1 MKKYSIAVIALFLI
15 LYLLPLGARPIS
27 VPDESRYAEIPREM
41 IASGDWI
48 VPRLNGLRYFEKP
61 VLGYWLNA
69 LSITL
74 FGENAFSIRLTSALA
89 TGILAL
95 MVFLLLRRFG
105 GGSWTGIL
113 GAAAYLTCL
122 LVFALGTINIL
133 DGMLSMLLTGAMAS
147 FFFAYKES
155 RSSRKFGFLALFG
168 VFCGLAFLIKG
179 FLAFAVPLVTI
190 VPFMLWERRF
200 KELIKISWVPL
211 LTLLIVALPWCI
223 MIHLRESD
231 FWNYFFWT
239 EHIKR
244 FISPIAGQHP
254 KPFWYFIPI
263 LTGGALPWIFLL
275 PAVFSGAKGV
285 VRSKDSLVRFAICW
299 LLFPFLFFS
308 ACSGKL
314 IPYILPCF
322 SPLAII
328 VAIGLVNYVERD
340 KQKTF
345 SICALFLAVLMGGAA
360 VMLMVSQTTDLI
372 EFRAYSRPETWKW
385 VVAAAGL
392 LIWSSACFLSAM
404 RSDSKKKLALYAIA
418 PLMLLFSAHF
428 ILPDQVMEERAPGRL
443 LSRNR
448 DMVNA
453 ETMVVSD
460 EYLVHA
466 VCWFYR
472 RDNIYLLEKGGEL
485 RYGLDRDESSPSRLL
500 TIKEL
505 RKIIDSKSGKYRIIL
520 VAEEKRYRQ
529 WMNLLPKPEFEDIN
543 NGFVF
548 LRF

>member
-1 MKKYSIAVIALFLI
+1 MKKYSVAVIALFLI
-15 LYLLPLGARPIS
+15 LYILPLGVRPIS
-27 VPDESRYAEIPREM
+27 IPDESRYAEIPREM
-41 IASGDWI
+41 IASGEWV
-48 VPRLNGLRYFEKP
+48 VPYLNGLRYFEKP

-69 LSITL
+69 VSITL
-74 FGENAFSIRLTSALA
+74 FGENAFSIRLTPALA
-89 TGILAL
+89 TGISAL
-95 MVFLLLRRFG
+95 MVFFLLRKFG
-105 GGSWTGIL
+105 GGSQTGML

-122 LVFALGTINIL
+122 LVFALGIINIL
-133 DGMLSMLLTGAMAS
+133 DSMLSMFLTGAMVS
-147 FFFAYKES
+147 FFFAYKEERFS
-155 RSSRKFGFLALFG
+155 KKIAFLALFG
-168 VFCGLAFLIKG
+168 FFCGLAFLIKG

-200 KELIKISWVPL
+200 KELIKISWVPI
-211 LTLLIVALPWCI
+211 LTILIVALPWCI
-223 MIHLRESD
+223 MVHLRESD

-244 FISPIAGQHP
+244 FISPIPGQHP
-254 KPFWYFIPI
+254 KPFWYFFP
-263 LTGGALPWIFLL
+263 LLAGGALPWIFLI

-285 VRSKDSLVRFAICW
+285 VRSEDSLVRFVICW
-299 LLFPFLFFS
+299 FLFPFLFFS

-322 SPLAII
+322 PPLVII
-328 VAIGLVNYVERD
+328 ISIGLVNYFERG

-345 SICALFLAVLMGGAA
+345 SICAVFFAVVTGGAA
-360 VMLMVSQTTDLI
+360 VALVASQTTDLV

-385 VVAAAGL
+385 VVAATGL
-392 LIWSSACFLSAM
+392 LIWSSACFISAM
-404 RSDSKKKLALYAIA
+404 GSDSKKKLALYAIA
-418 PLMLLFSAHF
+418 PLMLLFSVHF
-428 ILPDQVMEERAPGRL
+428 ILPDQVMEERAPGEL
-443 LSRNR
+443 LSRSR

-453 ETMVVSD
+453 DTMVVSD

-485 RYGLDRDESSPSRLL
+485 RYGLDRDASIPSRLL
-500 TIKEL
+500 TIKEFREIISRNY
-505 RKIIDSKSGKYRIIL
+505 RKHRIIL
-520 VAEEKRYRQ
+520 ITEEKRYRQ
-529 WMNLLPKPEFEDIN
+529 WMSLLPKPEFEDSD